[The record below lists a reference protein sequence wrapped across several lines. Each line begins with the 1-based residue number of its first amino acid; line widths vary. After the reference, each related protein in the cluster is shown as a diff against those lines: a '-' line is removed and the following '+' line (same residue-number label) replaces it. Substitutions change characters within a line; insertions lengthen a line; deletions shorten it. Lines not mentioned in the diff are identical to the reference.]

1 MLYSIK
7 ALIFVLAIAA
17 TVFHLAKPIALR
29 FISAEDFSRRRLV
42 WFVLTAVSFV
52 SPNFWLYTLV
62 AVPMLVWA
70 NRKDSNPIALYLLM
84 LHVIP
89 PVNVIIPV
97 LGNNGLFPLDNYRL
111 LALCV
116 LLPAAIRYHK
126 NPENDTA
133 GAFGAMD
140 ILLLA
145 FGVLQVALYT
155 PPDLPHHFLIP
166 DSPSNTLRRA
176 FLFVL
181 DTYLL
186 YFTVTR
192 TCQSRRKMV
201 DAAATFC
208 LACGVMAAVAMFE
221 QMRNW
226 LLYVDIASRWGTDP
240 HAGFYLTRGGSLR
253 AQASAGHALALGYL
267 LAVAFGFWL
276 YLKSQVR
283 SRIHRIGV
291 TLLLWGGLFATYSR
305 GPWLGAAAV
314 YFTFNAIGPRAVSR
328 LVKGTGLALA
338 LAAVVLVSPIGERI
352 LDVLPVMG
360 RSADSTITYRQ
371 RLAERGWELV
381 LAHPFFGDQ
390 FPWPEMEDLRQG
402 EGIIDIVNTYLGV
415 ALNYG
420 LIGLFCFL
428 SFILLGMI
436 TVYARTKELVHSD
449 PVLALFGTSLIACI
463 AGILIMIDSNS
474 FALGCEKMFYL
485 LAGLTT
491 AYARLARSPQ
501 HRPAALSARDTLQD

>member
-1 MLYSIK
+1 MFYSIK
-7 ALIFVLAIAA
+7 ALIVVLAIAA
-17 TVFHLAKPIALR
+17 TIFHLAKPIALR
-29 FISAEDFSRRRLV
+29 FISAEDFSRRRLM
-42 WFVLTAVSFV
+42 WFGLTAVSFV

-62 AVPMLVWA
+62 AAPILVWA

-89 PVNVIIPV
+89 PVDVIIPV
-97 LGNNGLFPLDNYRL
+97 LGNNGLFALDNYRL

-116 LLPAAIRYHK
+116 LLPAAIRYRK
-126 NPENDTA
+126 NRENSMA
-133 GAFGAMD
+133 GTFGAMD

-166 DSPSNTLRRA
+166 DSPTNALRRA
-176 FLFVL
+176 VLFIL

-208 LACGVMAAVAMFE
+208 LSCGVMGAIAMFE
-221 QMRNW
+221 HLKGW
-226 LLYVDIASRWGTDP
+226 LLYVDIAARWGTDP
-240 HAGFYLTRGGSLR
+240 NAAFYLTRAGSLR

-276 YLKSQVR
+276 YLKSQVE
-283 SRIHRIGV
+283 SRIQRIGV

-305 GPWLGAAAV
+305 GPWLGAAAI
-314 YFTFNAIGPRAVSR
+314 YFTFNAVGPRAASR
-328 LVKGTGLALA
+328 LVKGTAVALA
-338 LAAVVLVSPIGERI
+338 LAGLIGVSPIGERI
-352 LDVLPVMG
+352 LEVLPVLG
-360 RSADSTITYRQ
+360 RSADSSITYRQ

-402 EGIIDIVNTYLGV
+402 EGIIDVVNTYLGV

-428 SFILLGMI
+428 SFILLGLT
-436 TVYARTKELVHSD
+436 TVYVRSKELTRSD
-449 PVLALFGTSLIACI
+449 PDLASFGTTLIACI
-463 AGILIMIDSNS
+463 VGTLVMLDGNS
-474 FALGCEKMFYL
+474 FFLGCEKMFYV
-485 LAGLTT
+485 LAGLAA
-491 AYARLARSPQ
+491 AYARLTRSPS
-501 HRPAALSARDTLQD
+501 HRPAVVGTGNLRQE